1 MPTRTRRNG
10 STSARMLA
18 VYGKGGMGKS
28 FFTTN
33 LVSKLALLGYRTMQ
47 LGCDPKHDSCTG
59 LFGGVSLPTLGDTWR
74 TFKEEDRERDLQVHH
89 VVFKTTIMHGQATVF
104 GCEIGGPEVGRGC
117 GGRGISFGFDVLED
131 MGISQWALD
140 YIVMDFL
147 GDVVCGGF
155 AMPLARS
162 LAEEVIILCG
172 NDRQS
177 LYAANNIVRA
187 TQYFASMGGRSRLLG
202 LVINRDDG
210 SGIAERFAERVG
222 LPVLL
227 KIPLSPTVRDL
238 ADSFQL
244 ALLDSEFNTLF
255 GNLAQTI
262 IAHSVPSVDQV
273 SPLDYEEFMALFG
286 APGGI
291 SQPQPAYAD
300 DLFGK
305 QNDVAASSL
314 GNSPNGHVVPNQ
326 LSLVA
331 QVHGHEQTN
340 GYCLIHGQELAN
352 STANGNGLANGHHN
366 GHNDAVPLLNI
377 VDDSAQLV
385 AKRLLEEIGCYVTDA
400 AIDPKKG
407 LIMTVDGNITIC
419 FGSTQN
425 LDSKMAILIALRH
438 SGEHYHYVDV
448 RRPASPFYR

>member
-1 MPTRTRRNG
+1 MPTRARKNG
-10 STSARMLA
+10 SKSARMLA

-33 LVSKLALLGYRTMQ
+33 LVSKLALLGHRTMQ

-74 TFKEEDRERDLQVHH
+74 TFKEEGRERDLQVHH
-89 VVFKTTIMHGQATVF
+89 IIFKTQIMHGLATVF

-117 GGRGISFGFDVLED
+117 GGRGISFGFDVLDE

-187 TQYFASMGGRSRLLG
+187 TQYFANMGGHSRLLG
-202 LVINRDDG
+202 LVVNRDDG

-227 KIPLSPTVRDL
+227 KLPLSATVRDL

-244 ALLDSEFNTLF
+244 ALLDTQFDSLF
-255 GNLAQTI
+255 DS
-262 IAHSVPSVDQV
+262 IARAIMTHSAPAIDNVKS
-273 SPLDYEEFMALFG
+273 LDYTEFMAIFG
-286 APGGI
+286 AHNIHAKPE
-291 SQPQPAYAD
+291 PAYAD
-300 DLFGK
+300 DLFGIQEK
-305 QNDVAASSL
+305 ASSFQHIPPL
-314 GNSPNGHVVPNQ
+314 FEHSSTNGQSNGYTNGHLN
-326 LSLVA
+326 
-331 QVHGHEQTN
+331 E
-340 GYCLIHGQELAN
+340 Y
-352 STANGNGLANGHHN
+352 ANGNGVML
-366 GHNDAVPLLNI
+366 DVLKDM
-377 VDDSAQLV
+377 DDVAHLV
-385 AKRLLEEIGCYVTDA
+385 AARILQEIGCYVTEA
-400 AIDPKKG
+400 NVDPKKG
-407 LIMTVDGNITIC
+407 LVMTVDGNTTIC
-419 FGSTQN
+419 LGNTQ
-425 LDSKMAILIALRH
+425 DMDRKIAILVALRH
-438 SGEHYHYVDV
+438 SGEHYHYVDL
-448 RRPASPFYR
+448 RHPASPFYR